1 MNQDSDWRLRMNFG
15 ELSCLTGEVSDCPHP
30 AGCDKIKEIL
40 SAYPSGKGE
49 TAMYT
54 VLIADDEKVIREGL
68 RDLVD
73 WAALNIKVIG
83 EADDGEKAYQL
94 IQELSPDII
103 VTDIVMPHLNGL
115 DMVSRLRDNGN
126 TAEIILISAYQ
137 DVQYF
142 KRAFKI
148 NAVDY
153 ILKPIDM
160 KEFDEVLRST
170 VYKIRLARGEVA
182 VKPETAGDQIDCHTI
197 RRTIRQA
204 CEYIDDNL
212 SKKLTISLLANKFFI
227 SENYLCLLFRQ
238 ETGKTINDYITQ
250 RRMLRAKE
258 LLASSPMYI
267 NEVAREIGYQDAN
280 YFSRQFKKQFGVTP
294 YDYKEML

>member
-1 MNQDSDWRLRMNFG
+1 MFM
-15 ELSCLTGEVSDCPHP
+15 
-30 AGCDKIKEIL
+30 A
-40 SAYPSGKGE
+40 
-49 TAMYT
+49 
-54 VLIADDEKVIREGL
+54 LIADDETVIREGL

-73 WAALNIKVIG
+73 WASFGITVIA

-103 VTDIVMPHLNGL
+103 ITDIVMPHLSGL

-126 TAEIILISAYQ
+126 MSEIILISAYQ

-160 KEFDEVLRST
+160 AEFAEALAHT
-170 VYKIRLARGEVA
+170 VYKLRLARGEVDL
-182 VKPETAGDQIDCHTI
+182 KPDSEAELAENQNT
-197 RRTIRQA
+197 RRVVRQA
-204 CEYIDDNL
+204 CSFIDDNL
-212 SKKLTISLLANKFFI
+212 GHKLTIAQLAKTLFI

-238 ETGKTINDYITQ
+238 ETGRTINDYITQ
-250 RRMLRAKE
+250 RRLHRARE
-258 LLASSPMYI
+258 LLSTTPMYI
-267 NEVAREIGYQDAN
+267 NEVAKAVGYQDAT
-280 YFSRQFKKQFGVTP
+280 YFSRQFKKAYGVTP
-294 YDYKEML
+294 FDFKEMA